1 MKIKGKE
8 YNLKFTLRAM
18 MIFEGVTQKPFQLNN
33 ITDEYIYLYCMIM
46 ANYPDANITF
56 DDLIDAMDQD
66 PSIMEEFKSLL
77 ESYVK
82 KKDQFPNE
90 ETDVKKKF

>member
-1 MKIKGKE
+1 
-8 YNLKFTLRAM
+8 M
-18 MIFEGVTQKPFQLNN
+18 MIFEGVTQKSFQLTN

-46 ANYPDANITF
+46 ANYPDSNLTF

-66 PSIMEEFKSLL
+66 PTIIEEFKNLL

-82 KKDQFPNE
+82 KKEQFPIE
-90 ETDVKKKF
+90 DTDSKKKF

>member
-1 MKIKGKE
+1 
-8 YNLKFTLRAM
+8 M
-18 MIFEGVTQKPFQLNN
+18 MIFEGVTQKSFQLTN

-46 ANYPDANITF
+46 ANYPDSNLTF

-66 PSIMEEFKSLL
+66 PTIIEEFKSLL

-82 KKDQFPNE
+82 KKEQFPIE
-90 ETDVKKKF
+90 DTDSKKKF